1 MAFSLF
7 IVNVAKLSYKLS
19 GQRMGMSLDYKK
31 YQICKKLSKL
41 STIGKIHSRID
52 KVKLIIKG
60 KDSDFYNKHC
70 HLFKR
75 LEKLR
80 QRFIDTIDLK
90 MDDGTTKLVKLF
102 LVQHN
107 LAFGPGQGELKFI
120 KHVGIPK
127 GIENASLVEIKDIVE
142 KLVLEEVESSAVE
155 KSLYHVLHNV
165 KLGGASSAIMLM
177 EIEDI
182 AGRIK
187 AVPIHL
193 TKGETVRLAREV
205 GNRLAR
211 YRIMGPDGFWP
222 EPDDVTTNEQIL
234 NWIEDEALNTL
245 YVKQL
250 LAPKDGEL
258 IDTLEKV
265 HRRMEEE
272 RKPLGDAD
280 NSKGLQ
286 ETPYHEAAIMWLKEW
301 RATRRGEMAMEELMS
316 EETKVSRQY
325 KQMVLRTEQKYDII
339 PSVARDLIAV
349 KRLLT
354 VMHLPFRDFRPNG
367 QIVVMDTGI
376 APVITQEHLLRT
388 EDLSGE
394 DVVVVSIL
402 SRRLGGSSPKRI
414 EQLCR
419 IYVEAAYNLGAK
431 IVLLCNTM
439 DANARA
445 TMVKE
450 FSIPILGPI
459 VPAVE
464 AVFRLENV
472 YGTRA
477 KSIGIIATKA
487 TIESNAY
494 INEIRSHNKDI
505 KIFSI
510 ATPLFATMVDMS
522 EFDKMRSQVISRR
535 NKFIIEANLKP
546 LMEKNIDVLIL
557 GCTHYGVFDQAIHEI
572 WKCCTGKDVHI
583 VDTSEELSRYTRNFL
598 EENKILSLRVE
609 QKGKV
614 SYVASEEDTPR
625 FERKVSEIT
634 GCASKVAPIDI
645 GEVVGRLSEE
655 DRSFQKTVARESKE
669 DLNLRTDIINSN
681 LSAETK
687 VAIADKLY
695 GVQDKGDSQ
704 FNSEILSL
712 ELKDK
717 HIKEISSLTTQ
728 NEELL
733 KILSHINNASPQ

>member
-1 MAFSLF
+1 MD
-7 IVNVAKLSYKLS
+7 NK
-19 GQRMGMSLDYKK
+19 R
-31 YQICKKLSKL
+31 SKL
-41 STIGKIHSRID
+41 PATEEIHSRID
-52 KVKLIIKG
+52 KVKLIIKE
-60 KDSDFYNKHC
+60 KDSDFYNTHC
-70 HLFKR
+70 HLFER
-75 LEKLR
+75 LEKPI
-80 QRFIDTIDLK
+80 QRFIDTIDLEK
-90 MDDGTTKLVKLF
+90 DDGSTILIKLF

-107 LAFGPGQGELKFI
+107 LVFGPGQGALKFI
-120 KHVGIPK
+120 KHIGLPK
-127 GIENASLVEIKDIVE
+127 GIEKTSLADINYIAE

-155 KSLYHVLHNV
+155 KSLYHSLHNV

-177 EIEDI
+177 TIEDI
-182 AGRIK
+182 EGCIT

-193 TKGETVRLAREV
+193 TEGETVRLAREV
-205 GNRLAR
+205 GSRLAR
-211 YRIMGPDGFWP
+211 YRIMGPVGFWP
-222 EPDDVTTNEQIL
+222 EPDDMTTNEQII
-234 NWIEDEALNTL
+234 NWVEDEALKTL

-250 LAPKDGEL
+250 LAPKDREL
-258 IDTLEKV
+258 IESLGEV
-265 HRRMEEE
+265 YRRMEKE
-272 RKPLGDAD
+272 RKTLGDAN
-280 NSKGLQ
+280 NSKGLL

-301 RATRRGEMAMEELMS
+301 RATRRGKIAMVELTS
-316 EETKVSRQY
+316 EGTNVSRHY
-325 KQMVLRTEQKYDII
+325 KQMILRTEQKYDVM

-354 VMHLPFRDFRPNG
+354 VMHLPYRDFRPNG
-367 QIVVMDTGI
+367 QIVVMDSGI
-376 APVITQEHLLRT
+376 APVITQEYLSRMEGLSS
-388 EDLSGE
+388 EDI
-394 DVVVVSIL
+394 VVVSIL

-445 TMVKE
+445 KMVKE

-464 AVFRLENV
+464 AVFRLEKV
-472 YGTRA
+472 YGIRV

-487 TIESNAY
+487 TIESGTY
-494 INEIRSHNKDI
+494 INEIGSHNKNI
-505 KIFSI
+505 KIFNM
-510 ATPLFATMVDMS
+510 ATPLFATMVDMD
-522 EFDKMRSQVISRR
+522 EFDKMRTQVISRR
-535 NKFIIEANLKP
+535 NKLVIQANLKP

-557 GCTHYGVFDQAIHEI
+557 GCTHYGVFGEAIHEI
-572 WKCCTGKDVHI
+572 WKNCTGKDIHI

-598 EENKILSLRVE
+598 EQNKILSLRVK

-614 SYVASEEDTPR
+614 SYVASEGDTPR

-634 GCASKVAPIDI
+634 GCATNVVPIDI
-645 GEVVGRLSEE
+645 SEVVGRLSEE
-655 DRSFQKTVARESKE
+655 DRSFQKTVARESMQ
-669 DLNLRTDIINSN
+669 DLNLRTGIINSN
-681 LSAETK
+681 LSAEAK

-712 ELKDK
+712 ELKGE
-717 HIKEISSLTTQ
+717 HIEEISGLTTQ

-733 KILSHINNASPQ
+733 KILSHIKDITSQ